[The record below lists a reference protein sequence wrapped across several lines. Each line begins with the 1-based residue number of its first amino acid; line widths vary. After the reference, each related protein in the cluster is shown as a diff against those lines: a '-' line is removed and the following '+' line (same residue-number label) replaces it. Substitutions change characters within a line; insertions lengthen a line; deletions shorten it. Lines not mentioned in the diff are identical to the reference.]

1 MNWVIFVLGVIV
13 TGITLAA
20 VILVGLGEAADP
32 GQSRPEDLAAWER
45 KLVGRQRTTE
55 APNDA

>member
-32 GQSRPEDLAAWER
+32 GQSWPEDLTAWER
-45 KLVGRQRTTE
+45 SLVGRER
-55 APNDA
+55 AARALNSK

>member
-32 GQSRPEDLAAWER
+32 SQSRPEDLTGWER
-45 KLVGRQRTTE
+45 SLVGRER
-55 APNDA
+55 AARALNSK

>member
-20 VILVGLGEAADP
+20 VILVGSTKM
-32 GQSRPEDLAAWER
+32 QVS
-45 KLVGRQRTTE
+45 
-55 APNDA
+55 